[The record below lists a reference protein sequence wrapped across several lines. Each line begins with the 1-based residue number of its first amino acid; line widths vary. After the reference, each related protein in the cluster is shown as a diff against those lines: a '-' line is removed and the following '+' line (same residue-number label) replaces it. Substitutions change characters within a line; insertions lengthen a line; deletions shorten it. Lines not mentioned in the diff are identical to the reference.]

1 MNIIIV
7 GGGKLGYY
15 LAKSLTPDKH
25 HLTLIDEDLDHC
37 KKIANELGD
46 LGITIINGDGTN
58 AHCLEDAGI
67 QSADL
72 LIAVTGEDED
82 NLVACLLA
90 KNYFPVARTIA
101 RVNNP
106 KNINIFKQLGVDS
119 VVSSTALI
127 SDIIE
132 LEIDWSY
139 ADSIISQH
147 AADVRIK
154 EFSIRRHSAAAGKRI
169 ADLKLPAG
177 IIVIGLIRHRQYIVP
192 DGSTALLAGD
202 IIIALA
208 REEKLQVLASVFQ

>member
-15 LAKSLTPDKH
+15 LVKSLTPEKH
-25 HLTLIDEDLDHC
+25 RLTLIDEDLEHC
-37 KKIANELGD
+37 KKIANELSD
-46 LGITIINGDGTN
+46 LGITIVNGDGTDVG
-58 AHCLEDAGI
+58 CLGDAGI
-67 QSADL
+67 EHADL

-90 KNYFPVARTIA
+90 KNYFPVPRTIA

-132 LEIDWSY
+132 LEIDWTY
-139 ADSIISQH
+139 ADSLLSQH

-154 EFSIRRHSAAAGKRI
+154 EFSIRRHATAAGKRI
-169 ADLKLPAG
+169 ADLGLAAG
-177 IIVIGLIRHRQYIVP
+177 IIVIGLIHNRQYIVP
-192 DGSTALLAGD
+192 DGATQLLAGD
-202 IIIALA
+202 IVVVLANEEKTQALA
-208 REEKLQVLASVFQ
+208 GIFQ